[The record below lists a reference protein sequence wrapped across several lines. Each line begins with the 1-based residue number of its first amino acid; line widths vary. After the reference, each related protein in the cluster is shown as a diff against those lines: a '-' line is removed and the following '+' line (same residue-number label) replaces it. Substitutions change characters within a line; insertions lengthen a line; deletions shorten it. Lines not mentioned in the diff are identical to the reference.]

1 VGGAIA
7 QDEPY
12 FQPRFEATKTPT
24 PPPPPP
30 VYSFAKIQPRL
41 ALLCEGLES
50 DGRRAKLVQ
59 IAEEEA
65 KTERECISCRSFW
78 RSFVTACG
86 KLGPKPTPTPKVLRP
101 LVSSSEHPG
110 GAEGSPEVKVAV
122 TPPDTPTAMPMPRPR
137 YPSTALLDT
146 TSRVSTELYS
156 EGRGNGATY
165 MVLDRFVGTVL
176 IRGDL
181 SAAEREY
188 YEIFTTYLMA
198 AWQGRHTVPRYYPLG
213 KMRSLDEVLPGN
225 PAPNPTPTPTIEVVD
240 RASPEA
246 DTLADAEG

>member
-1 VGGAIA
+1 MRRLSYRQKPRAYSARARVTLGWLALCLSLVKGVGGAIA

-101 LVSSSEHPG
+101 LVS
-110 GAEGSPEVKVAV
+110 
-122 TPPDTPTAMPMPRPR
+122 
-137 YPSTALLDT
+137 
-146 TSRVSTELYS
+146 
-156 EGRGNGATY
+156 
-165 MVLDRFVGTVL
+165 
-176 IRGDL
+176 
-181 SAAEREY
+181 
-188 YEIFTTYLMA
+188 
-198 AWQGRHTVPRYYPLG
+198 
-213 KMRSLDEVLPGN
+213 
-225 PAPNPTPTPTIEVVD
+225 
-240 RASPEA
+240 
-246 DTLADAEG
+246 